1 MLEKIEETA
10 EWLRQRLTSHP
21 AVAIILGSGLGRL
34 GDDIEV
40 EQSFPYADIPNFPVS
55 TVEGHAGKLIVG
67 RLGGC
72 EVIAMA
78 GRFHFYEG
86 YTMKEVTFP
95 IRVFHALGVNFLF
108 ASNAAGGTNPSF
120 HIGDL
125 MLITDHINMLPE
137 HPLRGRN
144 LPMGPR
150 FPDMSEAYDKNL
162 REMAIEEAQ
171 HLHIELRQ
179 GIYLATQGP
188 TYETPAEYR
197 MFRLLGADAVGMSTV
212 PEIIVANHCGMRCMG
227 VSVIT
232 NIGQASQQV
241 SHQEVEAAAAE
252 AQPKMSAIFK
262 KMLQRVAPKV
272 G

>member
-1 MLEKIEETA
+1 MLEKIEETT
-10 EWLRQRLTSHP
+10 EWLQKRMTSHP
-21 AVAIILGSGLGRL
+21 TVAIILGSGLGRL

-40 EQSFPYADIPNFPVS
+40 EQEFRYADIPNFPVS
-55 TVEGHAGKLIVG
+55 TVEGHAGKLIIG

-95 IRVFHALGVNFLF
+95 IRVFYALGVKYLF

-137 HPLRGRN
+137 NPLRGKN
-144 LPMGPR
+144 LPTGPR
-150 FPDMSEAYDKNL
+150 FPDMSDAYDAQL
-162 REMAIEEAQ
+162 RQMALEEA
-171 HLHIELRQ
+171 HRLHIDLQQ

-212 PEIIVANHCGMRCMG
+212 PEIIVANHCGIRCLG
-227 VSVIT
+227 ISVIT

-241 SHQEVEAAAAE
+241 SHEEVEAAAAA

-262 KMLQRVAPKV
+262 EMLRRVAV
-272 G
+272 QA